1 MAEVRKWDSRFSWS
15 GEIPAT
21 FPGLNPVALNRVLN
35 FATGKYQDAIDGARV
50 WEYVSASGAGS
61 YWGAYPGPMGDAML
75 LNGTNAATEKG
86 RLKLTNFAGLWPAAG
101 RLLIGLWAK
110 QQYAQSF
117 NPLLDTRAG
126 SPFVYLSTAATSG
139 RPRQQLYDAA
149 GALVLDQYESDPF
162 ALSTDWKF
170 TGMLVDLDAK
180 TSQVFTVS
188 RPAHEAWLGP
198 VRTFT
203 GTPNSG
209 STSDLDV
216 FSLRHANYYE
226 SGWSDEVLVAHPSA
240 SFDVT
245 AFAEE
250 LARGAWAAGQAES
263 VADVLDVTDGRVA
276 AGGSAVL
283 ETGAEPMTWSYQPSA
298 STAPAGASARLSSDG
313 GATWA
318 TYAADALPGT
328 FSGLM
333 RWSVPMKSGG
343 LFSGVTLT
351 LPTSPAPEL
360 SQPWP
365 AELSQGE
372 QQSVLLE
379 FTITGPQVWEFD
391 GGGLV
396 SGTVTDN
403 LLTLSAGFEVG
414 TGPVTI
420 ALVDEYGRRAERSF
434 MVTVEARS
442 WGPPPPP
449 NYSNAPLIVHDD
461 DGPAEVIADPLAA
474 VITKEING
482 EETLDFT
489 IPANH
494 RHAGLIE
501 NERVIEAAGDSWW
514 IRKVTKS
521 RKSQEVRL
529 DVYAEARFYELATA
543 GQVNGR
549 AWNQVVAGTVM
560 TAALKGTGWTVDV
573 ASVSTRRTYETEDM
587 NPLDLLRMVQE
598 VHGGDLVFDNKNR
611 RVSLVKQSGRDAGV
625 AFFHE
630 RGLTESKR
638 VADSTGLVTRIR
650 PRNADGLGIESV
662 NGGIPYVEDYSFT
675 SKTKEAVYDYKA
687 GTSPLTM
694 LALAQAILAGRSKP
708 KYSYE
713 VTVSDLS
720 SVTGAELDRF
730 EVADRVTVS
739 DPEVGITAVS
749 QRIVKLEYN
758 LVRPWQSALTLS
770 AKLRE
775 TGSSS
780 DSEDSTILDT
790 GSQVPVF
797 DLVPFNLLKNA
808 RFDNGLGHWARNG
821 VDVVASTIGTGDYAA
836 RFTGSGERWIEQT
849 VQPDNRDAF
858 GFSMEVEAN
867 GPAGWVPDLLVEAV
881 IEYEDGE
888 TETIELKF

>member
-35 FATGKYQDAIDGARV
+35 FATGQYQDAINGARV
-50 WEYVSASGAGS
+50 WEYVSDASAGT
-61 YWGAYPGPMGDAML
+61 YWGAWPGPMGDAMIV
-75 LNGTNAATEKG
+75 NGTNAAAEQG
-86 RLKLTNFAGLWPAAG
+86 RVTLENFAGLWPSSG
-101 RLLIGLWAK
+101 RLLVGLWAK
-110 QQYAQSF
+110 QQYAQAF
-117 NPLLDTRAG
+117 NPLLDTRATD
-126 SPFVYLSTAATSG
+126 PFVYLSTARTSG
-139 RPRQQLYDAA
+139 RPRQQLYSDT
-149 GALVLDQYESDPF
+149 GALLLDAYEADPF
-162 ALSTDWKF
+162 ALSTDYKF

-188 RPAHEAWLGP
+188 RPAHESWVGP
-198 VRTFT
+198 VRSFT
-203 GTPNSG
+203 GTPNVG
-209 STSDLDV
+209 SSAGLDV
-216 FSLRHANYYE
+216 FSLRHAGYYE
-226 SGWSDEVLVAHPSA
+226 SGWFDEVLVAHPSA
-240 SFDVT
+240 SFSVT

-250 LARGAWAAGQAES
+250 LARGTWAAGQAEA

-283 ETGAEPMTWSYQPSA
+283 ETGVAPMAWSYQPSG
-298 STAPAGASARLSSDG
+298 SSAPAGATALLSSDG
-313 GATWA
+313 GSTW
-318 TYAADALPGT
+318 TSYDPLALPAS
-328 FSGLM
+328 FDGLM
-333 RWSVPMKSGG
+333 RWSVPMSAGG

-360 SQPWP
+360 SPIGA

-372 QQSVLLE
+372 RQALPLD
-379 FTITGPQVWEFD
+379 FTITGPRIWEID

-396 SGTVTDN
+396 FGSVTDN

-414 TGPVTI
+414 SGPVTV
-420 ALVDEYGRRAERSF
+420 ALVDEYGRRAVQSF
-434 MVTVEARS
+434 TVTVEARS
-442 WGPPPPP
+442 WGPPAPPEYP
-449 NYSNAPLIVHDD
+449 NAPLILHDD
-461 DGPAEVIADPLAA
+461 DGPQEVIADPLTAI
-474 VITKEING
+474 ITKEVNG
-482 EETLDFT
+482 EEALDFT

-494 RHAGLIE
+494 KHAHLIE

-514 IRKVTKS
+514 VRKVTKE
-521 RKSQEVRL
+521 RTGQQVRL
-529 DVYAEARFYELATA
+529 EVYAEARFYELATA
-543 GQVNGR
+543 GQVDGR
-549 AWNQVVAGTVM
+549 EWKQVVAGTVM
-560 TAALKGTGWTVDV
+560 TAALAGTGWTVDV
-573 ASVSTRRTYETEDM
+573 ASVSTRRTYETENM
-587 NPLDLLRMVQE
+587 NPLDLLRTVQE
-598 VHGGDLVFDNKNR
+598 AHGGDLVFDNKNR
-611 RVSLVKQSGRDAGV
+611 RVSLVQQSGRDNGV

-650 PRNADGLGIESV
+650 PRNADGLGIEAV
-662 NGGIPYVEDYSFT
+662 NGGVPYVEDFSYT
-675 SKTKEAVYDYKA
+675 AEVKEAVYNYKA

-694 LALAQAILAGRSKP
+694 LDLAKAILAGRCRP

-730 EVADRVTVS
+730 EVGDRVTVS
-739 DPEVGITAVS
+739 DPEVGIEAVA

-758 LVRPWQSALTLS
+758 LVRPWKSALTLS

-775 TGSSS
+775 TGSTSEA
-780 DSEDSTILDT
+780 EDSTILDT

-797 DLVPFNLLKNA
+797 DLVPFNLLKNG

-821 VDVVASTIGTGDYAA
+821 VDVVPSKIGTGDYAA